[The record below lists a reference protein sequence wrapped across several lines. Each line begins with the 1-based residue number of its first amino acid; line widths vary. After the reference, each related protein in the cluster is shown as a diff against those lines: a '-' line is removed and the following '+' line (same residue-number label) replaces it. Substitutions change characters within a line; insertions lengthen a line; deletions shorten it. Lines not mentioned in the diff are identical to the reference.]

1 MLRMMKVIIYKPCFG
16 RVSNILLCHS
26 VPRTCI
32 NNTIVFL
39 IGNTIKYIHSLSM
52 SIHHHDTLH
61 ELTLNKALK
70 FVLTIVI
77 NLISVAFVYLN
88 VNINMNHFEMIGE
101 ITVPL
106 R

>member
-1 MLRMMKVIIYKPCFG
+1 MEIAPTCDATSIY
-16 RVSNILLCHS
+16 
-26 VPRTCI
+26 
-32 NNTIVFL
+32 
-39 IGNTIKYIHSLSM
+39 IKYIHSLSM

-88 VNINMNHFEMIGE
+88 VKTNTMMNHFKVIGE